1 MSLND
6 PQWGR
11 GGGSGNGRP
20 DGDDDRRR
28 RPGAQDGPPD
38 LDELWRDFNRRLNSL
53 FGKGGGPRPPG
64 GGGLKPDAKG
74 AGIGVGLI
82 AAVAVLIWLGTGFY
96 IVPEGHRAVVLT
108 FGRLSE
114 TTTRAGLHWRLPA
127 PIQKHELVNVAEIT
141 RVEVGFRG
149 TSGATRSED
158 VRREALMLTDD
169 ENIVDIQFV
178 VSYRVRDENAADFLF
193 NNRQP
198 RDSVKQAAE
207 AAMREVIAS
216 STMDYIL
223 SEGAVGA
230 VAPVPAAPP
239 GAPPVPAP
247 APPRAAAPIETSDEQ
262 VRRIMQAILDRYRI
276 GITITQVAI
285 VQRRPPEQVQAAFED
300 VIRAGQDRERF
311 INEGQAYA
319 NQVVPQARGTA
330 ARLLQEAEGY
340 RSRVVEQ
347 AQGDA
352 QRFRL
357 IVNEYNRAP
366 AVTRDRLY
374 LETMQEIFSNT
385 TKVMIDTRTAN
396 PMLFLPLEQILKAAG
411 AEGAVVRPPA
421 GSGPV
426 ETASPTTSD
435 SRVRDGLRSRESR

>member
-11 GGGSGNGRP
+11 GGGSGNDRP

-28 RPGAQDGPPD
+28 RPSSQDGPPD

-53 FGKGGGPRPPG
+53 FGKRGGGGPRPPGG

-74 AGIGVGLI
+74 AGIGIGLI
-82 AAVAVLIWLGTGFY
+82 FAVAVLIWLGTGFY

-108 FGRLSE
+108 FGKLSE

-127 PIQKHELVNVAEIT
+127 PVQKHELVNVAEIT

-193 NNRQP
+193 NNRAP
-198 RDSVKQAAE
+198 RDAVKQAAE

-216 STMDYIL
+216 ATMDFIL

-230 VAPVPAAPP
+230 AAPAAPTPPATPPARP
-239 GAPPVPAP
+239 GAPT
-247 APPRAAAPIETSDEQ
+247 ETSDEQ

-276 GITITQVAI
+276 GIAITQVAI

-340 RSRVVEQ
+340 RARVVEQ

-374 LETMQEIFSNT
+374 LEAMQEIFSNT

-411 AEGAVVRPPA
+411 ADTPVVRPGTPPPA
-421 GSGPV
+421 
-426 ETASPTTSD
+426 ETSPPMGGDT
-435 SRVRDGLRSRESR
+435 RARDGLRSRESR